1 MTKWKTFDFSNIA
14 IRCLRN
20 ITGKLHYCIVCMFN
34 ISCNIKTYREI
45 DTEALVGVFAF
56 IITWWS
62 NNQKCSCNIKNG
74 NQKYCCYKHYEKRW
88 KHPETVSGQLGNGD
102 WKKKWHAWT
111 HLLSQELKATKV
123 FWFSFFCNF
132 FKSYFYK
139 TYGKFSV

>member
-20 ITGKLHYCIVCMFN
+20 ITGKLHYCIGFMFN
-34 ISCNIKTYREI
+34 INCNLKTYREI

-74 NQKYCCYKHYEKRW
+74 NQKYCCYKHW
-88 KHPETVSGQLGNGD
+88 
-102 WKKKWHAWT
+102 WKKVKTFRDSFRPTWQWWLKKKMT
-111 HLLSQELKATKV
+111 CMNPPTLTWVESNQSFLISFLL
-123 FWFSFFCNF
+123 
-132 FKSYFYK
+132 
-139 TYGKFSV
+139 